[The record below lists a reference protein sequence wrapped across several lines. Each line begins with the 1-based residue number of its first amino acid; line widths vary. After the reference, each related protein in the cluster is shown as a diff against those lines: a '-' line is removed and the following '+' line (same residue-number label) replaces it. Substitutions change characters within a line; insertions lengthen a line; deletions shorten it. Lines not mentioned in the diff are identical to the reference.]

1 MKKTNFE
8 NWLNKF
14 IEEKDFDLEMI
25 FEVEGRSGMN
35 MMPYAQ
41 VIDAILA
48 TNEQEQ
54 NAIKSTLVQIDFRN
68 GDIGHYF
75 RHLAQAIAK

>member
-1 MKKTNFE
+1 
-8 NWLNKF
+8 
-14 IEEKDFDLEMI
+14 
-25 FEVEGRSGMN
+25 MN

>member
-8 NWLNKF
+8 NWLNTF

-25 FEVEGRSGMN
+25 FEVEGPSGMN
-35 MMPYAQ
+35 IMPFW
-41 VIDAILA
+41 VVRDAILA
-48 TNEQEQ
+48 TTEQEQ
-54 NAIKSTLVQIDFRN
+54 TAIKSTLIQIDFRN
-68 GDIGHYF
+68 GDIRHYF